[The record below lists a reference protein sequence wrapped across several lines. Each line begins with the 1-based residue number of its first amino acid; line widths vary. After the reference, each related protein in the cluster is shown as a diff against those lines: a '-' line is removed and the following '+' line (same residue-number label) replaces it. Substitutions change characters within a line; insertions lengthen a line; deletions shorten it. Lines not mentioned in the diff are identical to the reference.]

1 MGCIGNCAINENN
14 HMCCL
19 KCPDYVKEEN
29 QMKYSEKLK
38 PCQFY
43 GAKGYII
50 SREYPITLGGGT
62 GYLVI
67 CSRCGG
73 RAGDAD
79 TKAGAVRMWN
89 WRTDDGKTD

>member
-1 MGCIGNCAINENN
+1 MQNNER
-14 HMCCL
+14 L
-19 KCPDYVKEEN
+19 KLCPF
-29 QMKYSEKLK
+29 
-38 PCQFY
+38 C

-62 GYLVI
+62 GYWVI

-73 RAGDAD
+73 RAGDSD

-89 WRTDDGKTD
+89 WRTDNGKTD